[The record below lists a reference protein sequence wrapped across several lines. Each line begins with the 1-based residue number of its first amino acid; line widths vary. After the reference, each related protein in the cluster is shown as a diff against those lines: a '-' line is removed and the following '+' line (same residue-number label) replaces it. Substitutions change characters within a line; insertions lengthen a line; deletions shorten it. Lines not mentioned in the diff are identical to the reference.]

1 MIQKMIVEYLF
12 KEETKVKLLKAL
24 NDNIDIPLISEKTE
38 AKILDAVWDSVE
50 ETLKETILK
59 G

>member
-1 MIQKMIVEYLF
+1 MIVEYLF